1 MIALPSSEEP
11 QDLADWVEA
20 SCLFVDQSLSR
31 SQIELALS
39 AEGLGESV
47 IENIYTE
54 INWRNRLATSY
65 PLETQ
70 GTRFQVKQRW
80 NQRVAY
86 SYQLLLTILRD
97 TGLSQNASIWP
108 KLAKRFEQLSELAA
122 REYLHGSTMN
132 IGFPRSTPIPTGFE
146 RCLDHL
152 SNQLGENPIKPEH
165 IAYSAPTWKDG
176 GADVVAWVP
185 FEDRQPSQ
193 VILLVACAA
202 GRDWKEKILELDLK
216 YWSKIID
223 WHVPP
228 LQAFS
233 IPFVFGRDHAW
244 RGLSTQAGVIFDR
257 LRIAS
262 LVESSMETTEKT
274 RLILDLEEIC
284 KNLITKLP
292 PWD

>member
-1 MIALPSSEEP
+1 MIALPSSEETP
-11 QDLADWVEA
+11 DLADWVEA
-20 SCLFVDQSLSR
+20 SCLFADQSLSR
-31 SQIELALS
+31 SQIELAFS
-39 AEGLGESV
+39 AEGLDESV
-47 IENIYTE
+47 IEDIYTE
-54 INWRNRLATSY
+54 INWRSRLAKSY
-65 PLETQ
+65 PLVTQ
-70 GTRFQVKQRW
+70 GTRFQVKQQW

-97 TGLSQNASIWP
+97 TGLSQDTSLWP
-108 KLAKRFEQLSELAA
+108 KLAKQFEQLSELAA

-132 IGFPRSTPIPTGFE
+132 IGFPRSTPIPAGFE

-165 IAYSAPTWKDG
+165 IAYSARTWKDG

-185 FEDRQPSQ
+185 FEDRHPSQ

-202 GRDWKEKILELDLK
+202 GKDWKEKILELDLK

-233 IPFVFGRDHAW
+233 IPSVFGRDHNW
-244 RGLSTQAGVIFDR
+244 RGLSTQAGIVFDR
-257 LRIAS
+257 LRISA
-262 LVESSMETTEKT
+262 LVESSMQAAEKPQ
-274 RLILDLEEIC
+274 LISELEEMC
-284 KNLITKLP
+284 ENLISKLP

>member
-132 IGFPRSTPIPTGFE
+132 IGFPRSTPIPTASTWIGA
-146 RCLDHL
+146 CGNTPGN
-152 SNQLGENPIKPEH
+152 SVS
-165 IAYSAPTWKDG
+165 SAPSTPTPTASRICNISLSASASPAKVGWRK
-176 GADVVAWVP
+176 
-185 FEDRQPSQ
+185 RTSS
-193 VILLVACAA
+193 IAC
-202 GRDWKEKILELDLK
+202 R
-216 YWSKIID
+216 
-223 WHVPP
+223 
-228 LQAFS
+228 
-233 IPFVFGRDHAW
+233 
-244 RGLSTQAGVIFDR
+244 
-257 LRIAS
+257 
-262 LVESSMETTEKT
+262 
-274 RLILDLEEIC
+274 
-284 KNLITKLP
+284 
-292 PWD
+292 